1 LRVAPLRLGG
11 ILAGAQDH
19 TPGGHR
25 RPAVN
30 RPDPRTLLGSAP
42 AQAGRRITTTTFNSK
57 EGIPMKKLLSLLIA
71 ATFAAV
77 SFQAVAQGAKK
88 EEKTEMKVEKKAKA
102 KKHVKAKKHAKKVA
116 KKKQVKKEEMKN

>member
-1 LRVAPLRLGG
+1 
-11 ILAGAQDH
+11 
-19 TPGGHR
+19 
-25 RPAVN
+25 
-30 RPDPRTLLGSAP
+30 
-42 AQAGRRITTTTFNSK
+42 
-57 EGIPMKKLLSLLIA
+57 MKKLLSLLIA

-102 KKHVKAKKHAKKVA
+102 QKHVKARKHVTAKKHAKKLA